1 MDRYFLR
8 SSRVGFRPWSKSDL
22 PLALALWG
30 DPAVTRWIGGPWN
43 EPQVRER
50 LDQEI
55 RSMHARGI
63 QYWPIF
69 LLTTGEHL
77 GCCGLR
83 PYPGDDLTLELGVH
97 LRRDFWGAGLALE
110 SARTV
115 IQHGFETLGARSLFA
130 GHNPGNES
138 SRRLVARLGFR
149 YLRDAQRRG
158 MQIIAVDP
166 RRSELASRADVHLQV
181 RPGEDP
187 TLLAGMVR
195 VILEEDLCDRAFV
208 AAHLEGVSEL
218 RAAVAGFTPDYVES
232 RAGVPADFVQKAA
245 RLFARGPRG
254 AAVAA
259 TGVNMAP
266 RPDVTT
272 HLVCALNSLCG
283 RFNREGEEVANPGV
297 LAPLRPRH
305 AEVVPPRE
313 IWGKGYRSRFRGL
326 GEFMGEMP
334 INVFADE
341 VLTPGPGQIKAL
353 ISVGGNPVVA
363 FPDQRRVIEAM
374 QAL

>member
-115 IQHGFETLGARSLFA
+115 IQHGFETLGARALFA

-149 YLRDAQRRG
+149 YLRDEYYPPTGLDHPSYLLTA
-158 MQIIAVDP
+158 DDY
-166 RRSELASRADVHLQV
+166 RRSEPD
-181 RPGEDP
+181 
-187 TLLAGMVR
+187 
-195 VILEEDLCDRAFV
+195 DRAATAP
-208 AAHLEGVSEL
+208 AA
-218 RAAVAGFTPDYVES
+218 TN
-232 RAGVPADFVQKAA
+232 RAG
-245 RLFARGPRG
+245 G
-254 AAVAA
+254 
-259 TGVNMAP
+259 
-266 RPDVTT
+266 
-272 HLVCALNSLCG
+272 
-283 RFNREGEEVANPGV
+283 
-297 LAPLRPRH
+297 
-305 AEVVPPRE
+305 
-313 IWGKGYRSRFRGL
+313 
-326 GEFMGEMP
+326 
-334 INVFADE
+334 
-341 VLTPGPGQIKAL
+341 
-353 ISVGGNPVVA
+353 
-363 FPDQRRVIEAM
+363 
-374 QAL
+374 